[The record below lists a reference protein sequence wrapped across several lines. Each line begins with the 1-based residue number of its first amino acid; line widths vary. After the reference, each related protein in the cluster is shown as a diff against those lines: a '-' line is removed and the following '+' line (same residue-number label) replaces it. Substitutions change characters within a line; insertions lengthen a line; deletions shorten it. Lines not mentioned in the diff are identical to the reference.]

1 MTKPRKGALS
11 VLSSQQ
17 HSGRNVAL
25 ARILPTEQTQR
36 NRDWHRLIAATRD
49 AETQRLV
56 STQLRDLAAYAGNNV
71 IVFPGSRP

>member
-36 NRDWHRLIAATRD
+36 NRDWLKAVRAFRGDDDWQLVYQHRA
-49 AETQRLV
+49 QK
-56 STQLRDLAAYAGNNV
+56 
-71 IVFPGSRP
+71 